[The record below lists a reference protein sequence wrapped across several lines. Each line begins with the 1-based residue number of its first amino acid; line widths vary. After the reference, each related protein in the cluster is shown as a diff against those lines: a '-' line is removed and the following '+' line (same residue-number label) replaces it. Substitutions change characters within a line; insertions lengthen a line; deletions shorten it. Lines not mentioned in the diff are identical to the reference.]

1 MSQPSN
7 IVGVTEDSIVR
18 HGPLNPD
25 PNVVYREYDTQP
37 GAGGGGAA
45 AATGLLAHPLVL
57 LLAVL
62 GLIVY
67 VLYMFY
73 QGVIKP
79 LVRWIFKIGPPVEDA
94 KEPRATDIAT
104 ARERIGREHEAI
116 ERAMQTDPD
125 DPALTKRMEK
135 LIAEVERVD
144 RVVVQALNEQALR
157 PFSEI
162 TEGRPPKHPGR
173 HYESSTAQQR
183 RPR

>member
-1 MSQPSN
+1 MNDQSN

-25 PNVVYREYDTQP
+25 PNVVYREYDRQSG
-37 GAGGGGAA
+37 GAGGAA

-67 VLYMFY
+67 GLYMFY

-79 LVRWIFKIGPPVEDA
+79 LVRWIFKIDPPVDKA
-94 KEPRATDIAT
+94 KEPRATDLAS

-116 ERAMQTDPD
+116 ERAMQTDPN
-125 DPALTKRMEK
+125 DPALTKRIEK
-135 LIAEVERVD
+135 LISEVESVD
-144 RVVVQALNEQALR
+144 RVVVQALNQQALR

-162 TEGRPPKHPGR
+162 TEGRPPKHPSR

>member
-25 PNVVYREYDTQP
+25 PNVVYREYEPQP
-37 GAGGGGAA
+37 EGAGGAA

-67 VLYMFY
+67 LLYMLY
-73 QGVIKP
+73 QGLIKP
-79 LVRWIFKIGPPVEDA
+79 LICWIFKIEPPVEDA
-94 KEPRATDIAT
+94 KEPRATDLAT

-116 ERAMQTDPD
+116 E
-125 DPALTKRMEK
+125 
-135 LIAEVERVD
+135 
-144 RVVVQALNEQALR
+144 
-157 PFSEI
+157 
-162 TEGRPPKHPGR
+162 H
-173 HYESSTAQQR
+173 
-183 RPR
+183 